1 MAGVG
6 PFPSITKY
14 FGENNTYRWI
24 YQPDGGGAGEVG
36 DVDVIK
42 ATIMF
47 RTNFAS
53 SPVNV
58 ANATPVEG

>member
-24 YQPDGGGAGEVG
+24 YQPDGGGAWWSC
-36 DVDVIK
+36 IHL
-42 ATIMF
+42 F
-47 RTNFAS
+47 N
-53 SPVNV
+53 
-58 ANATPVEG
+58 NALSKGPSAAVEG